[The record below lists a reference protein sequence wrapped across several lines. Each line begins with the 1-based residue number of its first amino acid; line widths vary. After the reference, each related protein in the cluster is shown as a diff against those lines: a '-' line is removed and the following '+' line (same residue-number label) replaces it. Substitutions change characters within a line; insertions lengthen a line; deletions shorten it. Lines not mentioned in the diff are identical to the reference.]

1 LTQPPS
7 LQRLLTDMPEV
18 PVVALVGEQAGRGER
33 RGRAAMLNLF
43 RNEMRA
49 HPRGRF
55 VTAADSGHHIPWQ
68 EPGLVAEET
77 IRMVRTVRQSSA
89 NQK

>member
-1 LTQPPS
+1 
-7 LQRLLTDMPEV
+7 
-18 PVVALVGEQAGRGER
+18 
-33 RGRAAMLNLF
+33 MLNLF
-43 RNEMRA
+43 RNEMQA